1 MPAAANRRED
11 RFRWSYRRFRLPL
24 IPFAALEAKNRSR
37 GAGTGRFRPSPT
49 PKSKEQRM
57 SSITTDDQIMNTW
70 ARVRHEL
77 VAIIVLALLL
87 LAMGMFSAPVASAA
101 DEPRLQSN
109 GAVEY
114 LSGGVGKEEADALKQ
129 HSADYPLT
137 LEFASSRSAE
147 GNTNPGAYVADVK
160 VDIRDAHG
168 RPMLNTTSTGPLLL
182 VRLPPGDYT
191 VAADWNGVRK
201 QHSVDL
207 PEGARRHVVF
217 MW

>member
-1 MPAAANRRED
+1 LLLRKPKIDRVALGRIDSPAADARAEGATD
-11 RFRWSYRRFRLPL
+11 DQQTQG
-24 IPFAALEAKNRSR
+24 FAC
-37 GAGTGRFRPSPT
+37 F
-49 PKSKEQRM
+49 
-57 SSITTDDQIMNTW
+57 TTDDQIMNAWT
-70 ARVRHEL
+70 RVRHEL
-77 VAIIVLALLL
+77 IAIVLLTLLL
-87 LAMGMFSAPVASAA
+87 LAMAMLSAPVASA

-129 HSADYPLT
+129 QSADYALT

-147 GNTNPGAYVADVK
+147 GDTSPGAYVADVR
-160 VDIRDAHG
+160 VDIRDAQG
-168 RPMLNTTSTGPLLL
+168 RPMLNTMSTGPLLL

-191 VAADWNGVRK
+191 VVADWDGVRK
-201 QHSVDL
+201 QRSIDV

>member
-1 MPAAANRRED
+1 MT
-11 RFRWSYRRFRLPL
+11 S
-24 IPFAALEAKNRSR
+24 
-37 GAGTGRFRPSPT
+37 TGRLSRVSP
-49 PKSKEQRM
+49 
-57 SSITTDDQIMNTW
+57 IMNTW

-77 VAIIVLALLL
+77 IATLVLTLLL
-87 LAMGMFSAPVASAA
+87 LAMAMLSPPIASAA
-101 DEPRLQSN
+101 DEARVQTN

-129 HSADYPLT
+129 QSADYALT

-147 GNTNPGAYVADVK
+147 GDTSPGAYIADVQ
-160 VDIRDAHG
+160 VDIRDARG

-182 VRLPPGDYT
+182 VRLPAGDYT
-191 VAADWNGVRK
+191 VVADWNGVRK
-201 QHSVDL
+201 QHTVDL